1 MATDMRTSPMD
12 APGVLFAERLIRQNN
27 F

>member
-1 MATDMRTSPMD
+1 MATDIRTGPMD